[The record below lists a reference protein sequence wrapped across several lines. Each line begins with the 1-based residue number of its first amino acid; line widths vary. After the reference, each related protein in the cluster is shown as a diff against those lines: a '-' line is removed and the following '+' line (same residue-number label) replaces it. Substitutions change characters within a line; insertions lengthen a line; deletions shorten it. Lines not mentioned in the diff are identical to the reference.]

1 MLQVYLDPCTI
12 NSRKV
17 LAGLDLMGTKFELKH
32 IDYFTGEHK
41 SPEYLKILLVENFRP
56 DLIKNPNGTVPSA
69 SDGPDFNIKEP
80 NAKPLTDQN
89 DTTKQAPV
97 MLAHCDYTAES
108 GPIRVRQLLWDEA
121 GDLLSRRV
129 ACFNSIHLALSKR
142 PLAMRDV
149 TSAPADDLFN
159 LHLRYCDPNGENY
172 VMRYSPTHQCWY
184 FPNME
189 ADQVILLKTYES
201 RSDVARFIGY
211 TAFENPMSP
220 PDAKIHESVEIRTI
234 AFL

>member
-1 MLQVYLDPCTI
+1 MRAQ
-12 NSRKV
+12 
-17 LAGLDLMGTKFELKH
+17 H

-41 SPEYLKILLVENFRP
+41 SPAYLKI
-56 DLIKNPNGTVPSA
+56 
-69 SDGPDFNIKEP
+69 
-80 NAKPLTDQN
+80 N

-129 ACFNSIHLALSKR
+129 ACFN
-142 PLAMRDV
+142 
-149 TSAPADDLFN
+149 TDDLFN
-159 LHLRYCDPNGENY
+159 LHLRYCDHNGENY

-184 FPNME
+184 FPKME

-201 RSDVARFIGY
+201 RSDVARFIGH